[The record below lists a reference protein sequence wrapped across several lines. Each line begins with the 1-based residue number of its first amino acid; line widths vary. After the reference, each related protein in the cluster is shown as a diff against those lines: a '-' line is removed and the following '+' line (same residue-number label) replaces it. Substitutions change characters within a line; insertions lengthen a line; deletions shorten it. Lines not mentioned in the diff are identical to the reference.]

1 MRMNREAI
9 GVFTL
14 TIVSTALLIVLYA
27 YFVGAPINRISKE
40 IAMSICLRLGPKC
53 DPSTLR

>member
-1 MRMNREAI
+1 MRRETVGI
-9 GVFTL
+9 FTL
-14 TIVSTALLIVLYA
+14 TIVSTILLVVLYA
-27 YFVGAPINRISKE
+27 YFVGAPIQRLSRE